1 MSTVDKDFADN
12 IAKHGGWHN
21 GDSDN
26 PRDGIPR
33 RYELTSTD
41 ATAAH
46 AEARRIGAAFGSF
59 TYLVRAA

>member
-1 MSTVDKDFADN
+1 MTAY
-12 IAKHGGWHN
+12 ITT
-21 GDSDN
+21 
-26 PRDGIPR
+26 RDGIPR

-59 TYLVRAA
+59 TYLVRTA

>member
-1 MSTVDKDFADN
+1 MTAY
-12 IAKHGGWHN
+12 IT
-21 GDSDN
+21 
-26 PRDGIPR
+26 PERDQITR
-33 RYELTSTD
+33 RYELTATD

>member
-1 MSTVDKDFADN
+1 MPRSLRRL
-12 IAKHGGWHN
+12 AKPIEPT
-21 GDSDN
+21 SDMTAYIT

-33 RYELTSTD
+33 RYELTATD

-59 TYLVRAA
+59 TYLVRTA

>member
-1 MSTVDKDFADN
+1 M
-12 IAKHGGWHN
+12 IAYIT
-21 GDSDN
+21 
-26 PRDGIPR
+26 PARTGIPL
-33 RYELTSTD
+33 RYDLTATD